1 MALRGIVK
9 IEDTPKGW
17 YLLYKPKDAEETL
30 REAMG
35 AKRERAAEDAE
46 ARAEREDYEDE

>member
-30 REAMG
+30 REG
-35 AKRERAAEDAE
+35 TRGRNSQQRA
-46 ARAEREDYEDE
+46 